1 MENLARRFVHMDK
14 FISAQP
20 IGNGNINDTYR
31 IDFEEDG
38 GRRSLLLQ
46 RLNHQVFRQPSVVI
60 DNTLLVCKHLSQ
72 GDYPYQIAAP
82 LPALDGAFLQNDE
95 AGNYWRV
102 FPYIEHTFAPEG
114 VTDPGIA
121 YEAARAFGAFAR
133 VLRDF
138 PAHTLAETI
147 PGFHDTD
154 QRWVVFLQVLEKDPV
169 GRVAGGKLEI
179 EAIFG
184 AKPVFDHI
192 SKLKKSGDL
201 SLRVA
206 HNDTKAG
213 NVLFDQTTRK
223 ALAVID
229 LDTVMPG
236 TLLSDFG
243 DMVRTFVPDCS
254 EDSTQTPK
262 LRLAVLEALKHG
274 FLIETAGFLTETE
287 RENLMLAGAWMVGEQ
302 ALRFLTDWLAGDI
315 YYKIKSPEHNLRRAQ
330 NQLALFGTMMDVMDT
345 LK

>member
-1 MENLARRFVHMDK
+1 MEKLARRFVRMDK
-14 FISAQP
+14 FISAVP

-31 IDFEEDG
+31 IDFEENG
-38 GRRSLLLQ
+38 GVQSLLLQ
-46 RLNHQVFRQPSVVI
+46 RLNHQVFRQPSVVM
-60 DNTLLVCKHLSQ
+60 DNTLLVCKHLAQ

-82 LPALDGAFLQNDE
+82 LPALDGVFLQKDE

-102 FPYIEHTFAPEG
+102 FPYIENTFAPEG
-114 VTDPGIA
+114 VTDPEIA
-121 YEAARAFGAFAR
+121 YEAARAYGAFAR

-154 QRWVVFLQVLEKDPV
+154 QRWDVFLQTLDKDPV
-169 GRVAGGKLEI
+169 GRVAGSKLEI
-179 EAIFG
+179 EAVFG

-192 SKLKKSGDL
+192 SQLKKSGYL
-201 SLRVA
+201 PLRVA

-236 TLLSDFG
+236 TILSDFG
-243 DMVRTFVPDCS
+243 DMVRTFVPDRS
-254 EDSTQTPK
+254 EDSAQTPK
-262 LRLAVLEALKHG
+262 LRLDVLEALKRG
-274 FLIETAGFLTETE
+274 FLIETAEFLTETE
-287 RENLMLAGAWMVGEQ
+287 RDNLMLAGAWMVGEQ
-302 ALRFLTDWLAGDI
+302 ALRFLTDWLAGDV
-315 YYKIKSPEHNLRRAQ
+315 YYKIKSPEHNLNRAQ